1 MGCSDTLCQI
11 MTARA
16 LLEGSSQ
23 CYIINVEPEDIIK
36 VNGISEFKE
45 LTEKVTPCAGFNM
58 ASALYTIQCHIIQYV
73 RMVRK
78 ECFT

>member
-1 MGCSDTLCQI
+1 MGCSDTSCQI

-36 VNGISEFKE
+36 VNGISEFKRIDRE
-45 LTEKVTPCAGFNM
+45 SDSLCRF
-58 ASALYTIQCHIIQYV
+58 
-73 RMVRK
+73 
-78 ECFT
+78 